1 MPTISRFYGI
11 LIIMFYREGF
21 NEEPHFHVR
30 YNDFDA
36 KVSIGSYSVIKGH
49 LPNRA
54 YNLVKEWAALHKD
67 ELLENWERI
76 KKGES
81 INKIEPLS

>member
-21 NEEPHFHVR
+21 NEEPHFHVK
-30 YNDFDA
+30 YSDFDA
-36 KVSIGSYSVIKGH
+36 KVSINSLSIIKGN
-49 LPNRA
+49 LPGRA
-54 YNLVKEWAALHKD
+54 YNLVKEWASLHKD
-67 ELLENWERI
+67 ELLDNWERI